1 MNSKLV
7 SCTMLSPNKT
17 SPRNRGIDTI
27 TPHCVVG
34 QSSAEAIGR
43 CFISPSRK
51 ASCNYGIGS
60 DARIVLVVNEKD
72 RSWCSSNGANDQR
85 AVTIECASDKTEPYA
100 MNSKV
105 YDKLIELCAD
115 ICRRNGKTK
124 LLWLGS
130 KEKTLAYKP
139 KNNEMVLTAH
149 RWFANKSCPGDW
161 LYSRYGELA
170 ARVNDLLSGAITGA
184 EQDINIITTEH
195 NPFAEPT
202 TIVKTGS
209 RGESVKWVQWY
220 LWRFGLISKAGIDG
234 IFGNNTD
241 AAVREAQKRLKLIQ
255 DGKVGPETRRS
266 WKKLA

>member
-1 MNSKLV
+1 MSNSALID
-7 SCTMLSPNKT
+7 CRILSPNHSGKRTKT
-17 SPRNRGIDTI
+17 LCRI

-34 QSSAEAIGR
+34 QLSAEAVGR
-43 CFISPSRK
+43 CFTSHSRK
-51 ASCNYGIGS
+51 ASCNYGIGTNG
-60 DARIVLVVNEKD
+60 RTVLVVNEEY
-72 RSWCSSNGANDQR
+72 RSWCSSSNDNDQQ

-161 LYSRYGELA
+161 LYSRYGDLA
-170 ARVNDLLSGAITGA
+170 DKVNRLLGDVVVEA
-184 EQDINIITTEH
+184 EQDIITVAY
-195 NPFAEPT
+195 NPFKEPT

-209 RGESVKWVQWY
+209 RGEAVKWVQWY
-220 LWRFGLISKAGIDG
+220 LWRFGLIDQAEIDG
-234 IFGNNTD
+234 IFGKNTD
-241 AAVREAQKRLKLIQ
+241 AAVREAQKRLKLVQ